1 MLWMIGQ
8 IIVVVYINGLIWRI
22 SSSVHIFKIAQESS
36 HDPSPPQKKLFAST
50 KDMTSKLPYIYVE
63 RIIYAV
69 IYNVNPSWS
78 VIMRSLPLLLLSS
91 LAGHPL
97 SSCTAHEV
105 ITIFCINY
113 FPKSLLLYYI
123 YFFLSHDTMQHFNAC
138 FLL

>member
-36 HDPSPPQKKLFAST
+36 HDPSPPKKKLFAST

-97 SSCTAHEV
+97 SSCPHEV

-123 YFFLSHDTMQHFNAC
+123 YCTSFYLMTHQH
-138 FLL
+138 